1 MGDKPKGEP
10 EVDSKSLDLFAL
22 VWVLQNQTLKQGF
35 ESQQNWEVTPR
46 STDGGRGDI
55 RLEEEMPLQCV
66 CEQVTTGGDLRL
78 THLGRRMYSSI
89 NFHVLLDESNS

>member
-46 STDGGRGDI
+46 RWAKRGYKTGRGDAT
-55 RLEEEMPLQCV
+55 LV
-66 CEQVTTGGDLRL
+66 CL
-78 THLGRRMYSSI
+78 
-89 NFHVLLDESNS
+89 

>member
-55 RLEEEMPLQCV
+55 RLEEEMPLRV
-66 CEQVTTGGDLRL
+66 CL
-78 THLGRRMYSSI
+78 
-89 NFHVLLDESNS
+89 